1 MARTNWL
8 WGLSILGLVVVG
20 GTGAFFAHS
29 RYPGA
34 VPVDISVV
42 RPDTP
47 GGLIYIGDGVTIP
60 GYYPFTSDDSI
71 GNLIQTAGGTVNQA
85 DLNELKLYIPLTS
98 EKKPQKIDINRA
110 DPWLLQ
116 ALPGI
121 GATLAQRIVDYR
133 SRNGPFPDTSSL
145 TRISGIGKNEFN
157 RIKDLI
163 TVSGD

>member
-1 MARTNWL
+1 MVRTNWL
-8 WGLSILGLVVVG
+8 WGLSVLGLVIVG
-20 GTGAFFAHS
+20 SSGALFAHS
-29 RYPGA
+29 RYPRA
-34 VPVDISVV
+34 VPVDISIAG
-42 RPDTP
+42 PDTP
-47 GGLIYIGDGVTIP
+47 GGLIYVGEGVTIP
-60 GYYPFTSDDSI
+60 GYYPFTADDTI
-71 GNLIQTAGGTVNQA
+71 GNLLQAAGGAASQA
-85 DLNELKLYIPLTS
+85 DLNALKLYVPLTN
-98 EKKPQKIDINRA
+98 EKGPQKIDINRA

-133 SRNGPFPDTSSL
+133 SQNGPFPDTSSL